1 MRPTTC
7 DRAPSDWESTMSQNT
22 IAKPAESR
30 PVGPRAGLGVVALTA
45 IVVGPM
51 IGSGIFALPSQMAA
65 SAAPGPLIIGWA
77 ITGVGML
84 MLSFVFQ
91 TLATRKPDV
100 DGGVYGYARAGFGN
114 YIGFTSAFGYWMS
127 AWVGNV
133 AYLVLLFSTLG
144 YFFPQFEGGTTVSA
158 IIGASIV
165 LWIVHAMT
173 LRGVKTAAVV
183 NVVVTIAKVVPI
195 VVFIAIAAVG
205 FKAGLFTADIWGKAT
220 EVDGAPLGDTMSQVK
235 NMMLVTVWVFIGI
248 EGASV
253 YSQRAATRKNVGRA
267 TVLGF
272 AGVLALL
279 LLVNLLSYGLM
290 AQAELAGV
298 PDPSMAGVLENEVG
312 SWGAAFISIG
322 LVVSL
327 LGALI
332 AWVLLCVE
340 ILRLPA
346 MDHVMPKVLAR
357 ENVHGAPANAVWL
370 TNICIQ
376 VMLLWTLTNESTY
389 LNLILLATSL
399 ILLPY
404 LWSAAYQVL
413 LAVRGET
420 YESGHGR
427 TRDLVIGVVG
437 LAYAVWLVYAG
448 GWQYLL
454 IAALFYLAGTALYIW
469 ARRESRLPA
478 FTKTEL
484 AVVAVVASTSVVAV
498 VLMATGNLSVL

>member
-1 MRPTTC
+1 MSDTLISPPSNSRPT
-7 DRAPSDWESTMSQNT
+7 
-22 IAKPAESR
+22 R
-30 PVGPRAGLGVVALTA
+30 PKAGLSLAALTA
-45 IVVGPM
+45 IVVGSM

-65 SAAPGPLIIGWA
+65 SAAPGPLLIGWA

-84 MLSFVFQ
+84 MLAFVFQ

-114 YIGFTSAFGYWMS
+114 YIGFTSAFGYWVS

-144 YFFPQFEGGTTVSA
+144 YFFPQFECGATVPA
-158 IIGASIV
+158 IIGASVV

-173 LRGVKTAAVV
+173 LRGVQTAALV

-195 VVFIAIAAVG
+195 LVFIAIAAVG
-205 FKAGLFTADIWGKAT
+205 FKAGLFSADFWGKAVQ
-220 EVDGAPLGDTMSQVK
+220 VDGAPLGDTVSQVK

-248 EGASV
+248 EGAAV
-253 YSQRAATRKNVGRA
+253 YSKRAESRKDVGRA

-298 PDPSMAGVLENEVG
+298 PDPSMAGVLESVVG
-312 SWGAAFISIG
+312 SWGSAFISIG
-322 LVVSL
+322 LVISL

-332 AWVLLCVE
+332 AWIMLCVE

-346 MDHVMPKVLAR
+346 LEHVMPKALAK
-357 ENVHGAPANAVWL
+357 ENAHGAPANALWL
-370 TNICIQ
+370 TNLCVQ
-376 VMLLWTLTNESTY
+376 ALLLWTLANSSTY
-389 LNLILLATSL
+389 TNLVYLATSL

-420 YESGHGR
+420 YDSGGGR
-427 TRDLVIGVVG
+427 TRDLVIGVVALG
-437 LAYAVWLVYAG
+437 YAVWLVYAG

-454 IAALFYLAGTALYIW
+454 VAAVFYLVGTALYLW
-469 ARRESRLPA
+469 ARRESHLPF
-478 FTKTEL
+478 FTKPEWGVL
-484 AVVAVVASTSVVAV
+484 AVVALTSVLAV
-498 VLMATGNLSVL
+498 VLMVTGNLSVL

>member
-1 MRPTTC
+1 MSDTLTPPTTEMRPVAT
-7 DRAPSDWESTMSQNT
+7 
-22 IAKPAESR
+22 K
-30 PVGPRAGLGVVALTA
+30 AGLGLAALTA
-45 IVVGPM
+45 IVVGSM
-51 IGSGIFALPSQMAA
+51 IGSGIFALPSQMAG
-65 SAAPGPLIIGWA
+65 SAGPGPLLIGWA
-77 ITGVGML
+77 VTGVGML
-84 MLSFVFQ
+84 MLAFVFQ
-91 TLATRKPDV
+91 ALASRKPDV

-114 YIGFTSAFGYWMS
+114 YIGFTSAFGYWVS

-144 YFFPQFEGGTTVSA
+144 YFFPAFEGGATVPA
-158 IIGASIV
+158 IIGASIL
-165 LWIVHAMT
+165 LWVVHAMT
-173 LRGVKTAAVV
+173 LRGVRTAAFV
-183 NVVVTIAKVVPI
+183 NAVVTVAKVVPI
-195 VVFIAIAAVG
+195 LTFIAIAAVG
-205 FKAGLFTADIWGKAT
+205 FKAGLFTADFWGRT
-220 EVDGAPLGDTMSQVK
+220 TQIDGAPLGDTMTQVK

-248 EGASV
+248 EGAAI
-253 YSQRAATRKNVGRA
+253 YSQRAAKRRDVGRA

-272 AGVLALL
+272 AAVLALL

-290 AQAELAGV
+290 AQADLAGV
-298 PDPSMAGVLENEVG
+298 PDPSMAGLLENEVG

-322 LVVSL
+322 LVISL

-332 AWVLLCVE
+332 AWVMLCAE

-346 MDHVMPKVLAR
+346 REQVMPKALAK
-357 ENVHGAPANAVWL
+357 ENGRGAPANALWL

-376 VMLLWTLTNESTY
+376 AMLLWTLANESTY

-427 TRDLVIGVVG
+427 TRDLIIGLIALG
-437 LAYAVWLVYAG
+437 YAVWLVYAG

-454 IAALFYLAGTALYIW
+454 IAAVFYLAGTVLYVW
-469 ARRESRLPA
+469 ARRESGLPT
-478 FTKTEL
+478 FTMLERVL
-484 AVVAVVASTSVVAV
+484 VAVVALTSVAAV
-498 VLMATGNLSVL
+498 VLMATGDLAVL